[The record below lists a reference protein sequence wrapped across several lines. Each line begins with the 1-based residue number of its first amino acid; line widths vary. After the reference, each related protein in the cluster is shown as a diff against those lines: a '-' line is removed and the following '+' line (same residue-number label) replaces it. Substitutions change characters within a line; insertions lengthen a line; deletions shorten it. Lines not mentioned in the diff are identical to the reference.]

1 MLISEDVGVQ
11 ISLYFAIEEPTLI
24 KCKTTDYFHS
34 LQPIVLYMLSNLTGQ
49 LVFSITIIYKIVT
62 NFPDNSSYTFLNAS
76 DFSISLNFFFY

>member
-11 ISLYFAIEEPTLI
+11 ISLYCAIEEPTLI

-49 LVFSITIIYKIVT
+49 LVLV
-62 NFPDNSSYTFLNAS
+62 
-76 DFSISLNFFFY
+76 